1 MNDVTKKVNEV
12 VAPKPGE
19 QAAPKAPG
27 QPAPEQANPGQTA
40 KT

>member
-12 VAPKPGE
+12 VQPKQGE
-19 QAAPKAPG
+19 QVAPPKAP
-27 QPAPEQANPGQTA
+27 AEQATPGQTT